1 MSEARTFF
9 AGTSDN
15 LMNQIFFLWV
25 YIKGENGKVDA
36 KINFKKKFLK
46 NEI

>member
-15 LMNQIFFLWV
+15 LMNQIFFFV
-25 YIKGENGKVDA
+25 GIYEGGKWQSRCQT
-36 KINFKKKFLK
+36 NFKKKFLK